1 MIEVAIGGI
10 MQQTTIKK
18 RISCSGVG
26 LHSGKKV
33 TLTLRPAAEDT
44 GILFHVKTMHGTKDI
59 VPSPNAVIA
68 TGLATTLGRDGAA
81 VATVEHLLAALR
93 GLEIDNIHIDAEG
106 GEIPIMDGSA
116 APFVMLLKEAGI
128 RKQSGARRV
137 YRIKRPVNFEKD
149 DKSIRAV
156 PYDGFYVDYT
166 ISFPHPAIGTQRL
179 QLDVTADTFSKV
191 EKARTFG
198 FLRDVEML
206 KSNGLALGG
215 SLDNA
220 VVLDENGVVNREGLR
235 YSNEFVRHKLLD
247 FVGDMAMLP
256 LPLLGHFTVSCSGH
270 ALNNEFL
277 RYITANPALYLEETR
292 LGKYVRQPEKRFA
305 HSAAEALGAPAYAG

>member
-1 MIEVAIGGI
+1 

-44 GILFHVKTMHGTKDI
+44 GILFHVNSAYGAKEI
-59 VPSPNAVIA
+59 SPSPTAVVA

-93 GLEIDNIHIDAEG
+93 GLGIDNIHIDADG

-116 APFVMLLKEAGI
+116 APFVMLLKEAGL
-128 RKQSGARRV
+128 RKQSRARRV
-137 YRIKRPVNFEKD
+137 LRIKHPVSFEKD
-149 DKSIRAV
+149 GKFIKAEA
-156 PYDGFYVDYT
+156 YDGFYVDYT
-166 ISFPHPAIGTQRL
+166 IAFPHPSIGTQRL
-179 QLDVTADTFSKV
+179 QLDVTPENFSRV

-206 KSNGLALGG
+206 KANGLALGG

-220 VVLDENGVVNREGLR
+220 VVLDENGVVNGEGLR
-235 YSNEFVRHKLLD
+235 FSNEFVRHKLLD
-247 FVGDMAMLP
+247 FIGDMAMLP
-256 LPLLGHFTVSCSGH
+256 LPLQGRFTVYCSGH
-270 ALNNEFL
+270 SLNNDFL
-277 RYITANPALYLEETR
+277 RYISANPALYLEEVR

-305 HSAAEALGAPAYAG
+305 HSATETLGAPAYAGM

>member
-1 MIEVAIGGI
+1 

-33 TLTLRPAAEDT
+33 NLTLRPAAEDT
-44 GILFHVKTMHGTKDI
+44 GILFHVTGAYGTKDI
-59 VPSPNAVIA
+59 SPDPCAVIA
-68 TGLATTLGRDGAA
+68 SGLATTLGRDGVA
-81 VATVEHLLAALR
+81 VSTVEHLLAALR
-93 GLEIDNIHIDAEG
+93 GLGIDNIHIDAEG

-116 APFVMLLKEAGI
+116 APFSMLLKEAGI
-128 RKQSGARRV
+128 RRQNKARRV
-137 YRIKRPVNFEKD
+137 LRIKRPVNIEKD
-149 DKSIRAV
+149 DKAIRAQ
-156 PYDGFYVDYT
+156 PYDGFFVDYT
-166 ISFPHPAIGTQRL
+166 IAFPHPSIGIQRL
-179 QLDVTADTFSKV
+179 QLDVTPDTFARV

-206 KSNGLALGG
+206 KTNGLALGG

-247 FVGDMAMLP
+247 FIGDMAMLP
-256 LPLLGHFTVSCSGH
+256 LPLQGHFTVTCSGH
-270 ALNNEFL
+270 SLNNEFL
-277 RYITANPALYLEETR
+277 RYIFANPALYLEEVK
-292 LGKYVRQPEKRFA
+292 LGKFIKQPERRFA
-305 HSAAEALGAPAYAG
+305 QSAAEALGTPAYAG